1 VLNIPLI
8 VFATLV
14 VSAAVQ
20 AWLTFWFIAALLRF
34 RRPLPTDDQCPKAAI
49 VLCLRGRD
57 PFLDKCL
64 AALLQQDYP
73 DYRLHVVIDRADD
86 PARGAVDQAVQQW
99 GSRLDVQV
107 LTERRATCSLKCSSL
122 VQAVRGLDE
131 SVEVVALVD
140 ADSAPHATWLRE
152 LVAPLRSEQVGATT
166 GNRWYMPQRAG
177 WGAMFRYLWNAAA
190 IVQMYWY
197 RIAWGGTLA
206 VKTRVIRDLN
216 LLDRW
221 GNALCEDTMLLS
233 ELGRAGLRVEFVP
246 SLIMVN
252 REDCDLVPCLRWISR
267 QLLVARLY
275 HPGWPLVAWHGIL
288 TTLLLGTALGGT
300 VAAVVMG
307 DTVGAA
313 WLGGALLLYQA
324 AMILLLSP
332 LEWAVR
338 RIVRAR
344 GESAAWLGGGA
355 LRVLLALPLTQVLYP
370 VALALAMTAQRTT
383 WRKVV
388 YEIGPRREI
397 KRLNDPPYAENEK
410 DAERDQSL

>member
-1 VLNIPLI
+1 MI

-34 RRPLPTDDQCPKAAI
+34 RRPLPSDERCPKAAI
-49 VLCLRGRD
+49 VLCLRGCD
-57 PFLDKCL
+57 PFLENCL
-64 AALLQQDYP
+64 AALLRQDYP
-73 DYRLHVVIDRADD
+73 DYRLHIVIDRADD
-86 PARGAVDQAVQQW
+86 PARMAVDQAIEQW
-99 GSRLDVQV
+99 GTDRLDVQF
-107 LTERRATCSLKCSSL
+107 LTERRETCSLKCSSL

-131 SVEVVALVD
+131 AVEVVALVD
-140 ADSAPHATWLRE
+140 ADSAPHASWLRE
-152 LVAPLRSEQVGATT
+152 LVAPLASEQVGAAT

-177 WGAMFRYLWNAAA
+177 WGALFRYLWNAAA

-221 GNALCEDTMLLS
+221 GHALCEDTMLLS

-252 REDCDLVPCLRWISR
+252 REDCELIACLRWISR

-288 TTLLLGTALGGT
+288 TTLLLGAALGG
-300 VAAVVMG
+300 AVVAVALG
-307 DTVGAA
+307 DAVGAA
-313 WLGGALLLYQA
+313 WLGGALLVYQA

-332 LEWAVR
+332 MEWAVR

-344 GESAAWLGGGA
+344 GESTDWMGGKA
-355 LRVLLALPLTQVLYP
+355 LRVLLALPLTQVMYP
-370 VALALAMTAQRTT
+370 VALAMAMTARRTI

-388 YEIGPRREI
+388 YEIGRGREI
-397 KRLNDPPYAENEK
+397 RRLNDPPYAEGVK
-410 DAERDQSL
+410 DAEREHSL

>member
-1 VLNIPLI
+1 LI

-190 IVQMYWY
+190 IVQC
-197 RIAWGGTLA
+197 I
-206 VKTRVIRDLN
+206 
-216 LLDRW
+216 
-221 GNALCEDTMLLS
+221 
-233 ELGRAGLRVEFVP
+233 
-246 SLIMVN
+246 
-252 REDCDLVPCLRWISR
+252 
-267 QLLVARLY
+267 
-275 HPGWPLVAWHGIL
+275 
-288 TTLLLGTALGGT
+288 GTASLGEGR
-300 VAAVVMG
+300 
-307 DTVGAA
+307 
-313 WLGGALLLYQA
+313 W
-324 AMILLLSP
+324 
-332 LEWAVR
+332 
-338 RIVRAR
+338 
-344 GESAAWLGGGA
+344 
-355 LRVLLALPLTQVLYP
+355 
-370 VALALAMTAQRTT
+370 
-383 WRKVV
+383 
-388 YEIGPRREI
+388 
-397 KRLNDPPYAENEK
+397 
-410 DAERDQSL
+410 QSRPA